1 MDVEIRIPSVALEE
15 CFCETVKMKARHSK
29 KEEVTRKAKGRRFE
43 GRNELERDT
52 ELREEFL
59 RIKEA

>member
-1 MDVEIRIPSVALEE
+1 VALSSFLFP
-15 CFCETVKMKARHSK
+15 CR
-29 KEEVTRKAKGRRFE
+29 RRFE

>member
-1 MDVEIRIPSVALEE
+1 MDVEIRIPWKS
-15 CFCETVKMKARHSK
+15 CFCEMVEMKARHSK
-29 KEEVTRKAKGRRFE
+29 KEEVMRKTKGRRFE

-52 ELREEFL
+52 ELREAFL

>member
-1 MDVEIRIPSVALEE
+1 
-15 CFCETVKMKARHSK
+15 MKARHSK
-29 KEEVTRKAKGRRFE
+29 KEEMMWKAKERRFE